1 MDRPI
6 LIAHRGGS
14 LEAPENTL
22 GAFRHAIEIGMKYV
36 ELDVQMTRDGEMVVI
51 HDETVDRT
59 TDGTGAVQGHRFNDL
74 RRLDAGFRFGP
85 EWAGERIP
93 TLREVLELCV
103 DNGVGVVVELKSP
116 HLNPGIEEKVAALV
130 GEMWTRGAENI
141 WCISFDHEAIRR
153 MRRLDGALMLGYLF
167 PPGAE
172 EFAVADDTVQAVCP
186 YFGSC
191 LDHPEQ
197 VEMAHR
203 LGKFVFVYT
212 VDREEDM
219 RRLVEVGVD
228 GMVSDKPSVLLA
240 MSGER

>member
-59 TDGTGAVQGHRFNDL
+59 TDGTGAVQGYRFDDL

-85 EWAGERIP
+85 EWTGERIP

-191 LDHPEQ
+191 LEHPDQ
-197 VEMAHR
+197 VVEAHR

-228 GMVSDKPSVLLA
+228 GMVSDRPSVLLA
-240 MSGER
+240 MSGE

>member
-14 LEAPENTL
+14 LEAPENTM
-22 GAFRHAIEIGMKYV
+22 GAFRHAIEIGMKFV
-36 ELDVQMTRDGEMVVI
+36 ELDVQMTLDGEMVVI

-59 TDGTGAVQGHRFNDL
+59 TDGTGAVQSFLFDDL
-74 RRLDAGFRFGP
+74 RRLDAGVKFGTD
-85 EWAGERIP
+85 WAGEKIP
-93 TLREVLELCV
+93 TLREVLELCI

-153 MRRLDGALMLGYLF
+153 MRGLDAALMLGYLF

-191 LDHPEQ
+191 LEHPEQ
-197 VEMAHR
+197 VAEAHR

-228 GMVSDKPSVLLA
+228 GMVSDRPSVLLA
-240 MSGER
+240 MRGK

>member
-1 MDRPI
+1 M
-6 LIAHRGGS
+6 
-14 LEAPENTL
+14 EAPENTL

-59 TDGTGAVQGHRFNDL
+59 TDGTGAVQGYRFDDL

-85 EWAGERIP
+85 EWTGERIP

-116 HLNPGIEEKVAALV
+116 HLNPGIEAKVAALV

-191 LDHPEQ
+191 LEHPDQ
-197 VEMAHR
+197 VVEAHR

-228 GMVSDKPSVLLA
+228 GMVSDRPSVLLA
-240 MSGER
+240 MSGE

>member
-14 LEAPENTL
+14 LEAPENTM
-22 GAFRHAIEIGMKYV
+22 GAFWHAIRIGMKFV

-59 TDGTGAVQGHRFNDL
+59 TNGTGWVKDYLFEDL
-74 RRLDAGFRFGP
+74 RKLDAGLKFGV
-85 EWAGERIP
+85 EWARERIP
-93 TLREVLELCV
+93 TLREVLELCTE
-103 DNGVGVVVELKSP
+103 NGVGVVVEVKSP
-116 HLNPGIEEKVAALV
+116 ELNPGVEEKVAALV

-153 MRRLDGALMLGYLF
+153 MRRLDAGLMLGYLF
-167 PPGAE
+167 PPGME
-172 EFAVADDTVQAVCP
+172 EFAVADHTVQAVCP

-191 LDHPEQ
+191 LEHPEQ
-197 VEMAHR
+197 VAEAHR

-212 VDREEDM
+212 VDWEEDM

-228 GMVSDKPSVLLA
+228 GMVSDRPSVLLA
-240 MSGER
+240 MSDEG